1 MKKMMQWVLV
11 LVLAI
16 GVSGG
21 PAFAQGFGGGGFGQ
35 PAAAA
40 PLTLK
45 KERIERLL
53 KMIPELARATA
64 QYQGQF
70 LSSLA
75 APGGAGTLPQISN
88 PEMER
93 LQKIY
98 AKHGFTL
105 EEFIMELSVLVAT
118 YFALDKEAFAAM
130 LPSEDKPEI
139 KAMLSNPEI
148 TPAQKEQIR
157 AQIKQARLKQGE
169 LRKYLEAQTTPANM
183 AVLKPMLPKV
193 RGVFREVEK
202 LTRAAPK
209 AAPKKSSAPAPA
221 KKPGKA
227 TP

>member
-1 MKKMMQWVLV
+1 MFAK
-11 LVLAI
+11 
-16 GVSGG
+16 G
-21 PAFAQGFGGGGFGQ
+21 PGTGFGK
-35 PAAAA
+35 PAAVA

-45 KERIERLL
+45 KERVERLL

-75 APGGAGTLPQISN
+75 APGGAGTLPEISN

-98 AKHGFTL
+98 VKHGFTL

-139 KAMLSNPEI
+139 KAMLNNPQVSA
-148 TPAQKEQIR
+148 AQKEQMR
-157 AQIKQARLKQGE
+157 AQIKQARLNQGE

-183 AVLKPMLPKV
+183 AVLKPMLPSI
-193 RGVFREVEK
+193 RGVFSEVEK
-202 LTRAAPK
+202 LTRTPPKAPK
-209 AAPKKSSAPAPA
+209 MVS
-221 KKPGKA
+221 KA
-227 TP
+227 HDAVTLLATFVGYRFFDAF